1 MSMPQQVKK
10 SLAISIYFALAVSAL
25 LVFWQVRNFDFV
37 NCDDTVYVYEN
48 PHVLNGLTA
57 ANVIWAFTTGF
68 ASFWHPLTWLSLMLD
83 CQLFGANA
91 GRIHLVN
98 LLFHIA
104 NTLLLFMVLKKMTG
118 SLWPSAF
125 VAALFALHPLHVESV
140 AWIAARKDVLS
151 TFFWLLAMLAYV
163 RYVKQPGAARYLLVL
178 LIFALGL
185 MAKPMLVTLPFVFF
199 LLDYWPLQR
208 KISWRLLVEKIPF
221 IVLSIASSVIA
232 FLTQQSSGS
241 IFAALPLK
249 FRICNALISY
259 MKYIEKMIWPSRLA
273 MYYPHPVEN
282 VSVLYAV
289 ISAIPLLAV
298 TILVIRFAKNHRY
311 LATGWFWY
319 LGTLIP
325 VIGVIQVGIHAM
337 ADRYTYITLTGLFI
351 IIAWG
356 LPELL
361 KKLLSASPVESPQ
374 RKIALGLS
382 MVIVLTTL
390 GICAHRQTS
399 YWKNSFTLFSH
410 TIEVTQN
417 NWLAHNNLGN
427 AYVRLGRYEEAIEAY
442 KQAIKINPNLTE
454 THTNLGVVY
463 NKLGRYQYAIDT
475 FKQAIKIKP
484 DYAEAHYNLGIAYGS
499 LSRWSEAI
507 ETFKQAIKIKPDYA
521 EAYYNLGVAYTGLD
535 RWPEAIDAY
544 LQTIKIDP
552 NYAKAY
558 NNLGAVYI
566 NLSRWSEAIETFK
579 QAIKIKPDYEGAY
592 LNLGVAYL
600 AIGDK
605 NSALAEYN
613 ILKSLNSELAN
624 DLLKEINK

>member
-1 MSMPQQVKK
+1 
-10 SLAISIYFALAVSAL
+10 
-25 LVFWQVRNFDFV
+25 
-37 NCDDTVYVYEN
+37 
-48 PHVLNGLTA
+48 
-57 ANVIWAFTTGF
+57 
-68 ASFWHPLTWLSLMLD
+68 
-83 CQLFGANA
+83 
-91 GRIHLVN
+91 
-98 LLFHIA
+98 
-104 NTLLLFMVLKKMTG
+104 
-118 SLWPSAF
+118 
-125 VAALFALHPLHVESV
+125 V
-140 AWIAARKDVLS
+140 AWIAERKDVLS
-151 TFFWLLAMLAYV
+151 TFFWILAMWAYL
-163 RYVKQPGAARYLLVL
+163 RYVKQPNIIRYLLTL

-185 MAKPMLVTLPFVFF
+185 MAKPMLVTLPFVFL
-199 LLDYWPLQR
+199 LLDYWPLER
-208 KISWRLLVEKIPF
+208 KISRRLLVSAGRLTAEKIPF
-221 IVLSIASSVIA
+221 IVLSIASSIIA
-232 FLTQQSSGS
+232 FLTQQSGGS

-259 MKYIEKMIWPSRLA
+259 MKYIEKLFRPSRLA
-273 MYYPHPVEN
+273 VFYPYPYET
-282 VSVLYAV
+282 VSVSYAV
-289 ISAIPLLAV
+289 ISAILLLVV

-325 VIGVIQVGIHAM
+325 VIGIIQVGSHAY
-337 ADRYTYITLTGLFI
+337 ADRYTYVPYIGLFLML
-351 IIAWG
+351 AWG
-356 LPELL
+356 MPQ
-361 KKLLSASPVESPQ
+361 LLSKLIY

-382 MVIVLTTL
+382 MILVLTTL

-410 TIEVTQN
+410 AIEVTQN
-417 NWLAHNNLGN
+417 NYFAYNNLGN
-427 AYVRLGRYEEAIEAY
+427 AYTRLGRYEEAIEAY
-442 KQAIKINPNLTE
+442 KQAIKINPNSTE
-454 THTNLGVVY
+454 ACTNLGIVY
-463 NKLGRYQYAIDT
+463 NELGRYQEAIDVH
-475 FKQAIKIKP
+475 KQAIKIKP
-484 DYAEAHYNLGIAYGS
+484 DYAKAHYNLGIAYTG
-499 LSRWSEAI
+499 LDRWPEAI

-535 RWPEAIDAY
+535 RWSEAIDAY

-605 NSALAEYN
+605 NSAMAEYN
-613 ILKSLNSELAN
+613 ILKSLNPQSAN